1 MEGDR
6 IRAKISRSDEVVLLF
21 EEIGERRAVVASIR
35 LRPDGELVVVWGVLG
50 EAARTVS
57 KTFEIQG
64 KVEAR
69 TLAARF
75 A

>member
-1 MEGDR
+1 MERDR

-35 LRPDGELVVVWGVLG
+35 LRPDGELVVVRGVLG

-57 KTFEIQG
+57 RTFEIQG